1 MILECY
7 EHGEK
12 IKNALEII
20 EKMIEL
26 ADDDLE
32 QGVPCSSEKIGVLES
47 IKKILVPE
55 FDLK

>member
-26 ADDDLE
+26 EDDYLE
-32 QGVPCSSEKIGVLES
+32 QDVTCSSEKIGVLE
-47 IKKILVPE
+47 
-55 FDLK
+55 